1 MKKIVVLILLL
12 LTSFG
17 LHAQS
22 LPTSAYFEMR
32 TYTVHEGKMPDLIQR
47 FQNHTRA
54 LFTKHG
60 IENVAYF
67 LSEEQP
73 EKQLTFI
80 LGYPSAAERDVRWG
94 NFANDPEWKA
104 VATASEANGKIVQ
117 KVDQVFM
124 EWAKGLNAAK
134 APRPSGIFQLRT
146 YHLLPGRLDAIQ
158 TRFRDHTQALFE
170 KQGLSNYPYWV
181 TVEKDGAQPKL
192 VYFIGHQS
200 KEEFNAAFGRFVADP
215 EWLKVRD
222 ASEVSGKIVE
232 KIDSHFYTALPF
244 SPMK

>member
-1 MKKIVVLILLL
+1 MRILFVLLFFFMSSLAGKAQQTI
-12 LTSFG
+12 TS
-17 LHAQS
+17 S
-22 LPTSAYFEMR
+22 YFEMR

-47 FQNHTRA
+47 FQNHTRT
-54 LFTKHG
+54 LFAKHG
-60 IENVAYF
+60 IESVAYF
-67 LSEEQP
+67 LSEAQP
-73 EKQLTFI
+73 EQQLTFI
-80 LGYPSAAERDVRWG
+80 LGYPSAAERDIRWA

-104 VATASEANGKIVQ
+104 VAKASEANGPIVQ
-117 KVDQVFM
+117 KAGQVFM
-124 EWAKGLNAAK
+124 VWANELNSAK

-181 TVEKDGAQPKL
+181 TVEKDGIQPKL
-192 VYFIGHQS
+192 VYLLGHLT
-200 KEEFNAAFGRFVADP
+200 KDDFNAAFGRFVADP
-215 EWLKVRD
+215 EWILARD
-222 ASEVSGKIVE
+222 ASEASGKIVE

>member
-1 MKKIVVLILLL
+1 MRILFFLLL
-12 LTSFG
+12 FISSTILAK
-17 LHAQS
+17 AQQTI
-22 LPTSAYFEMR
+22 TSAYFEMR

-47 FQNHTRA
+47 FQNHTRT
-54 LFTKHG
+54 LFAKHG
-60 IENVAYF
+60 IESVAYF

-73 EKQLTFI
+73 DKQLTFI
-80 LGYPSAAERDVRWG
+80 IGYPTAAERDIRWG

-104 VATASEANGKIVQ
+104 VAKASEANGPIVQ

-124 EWAKGLNAAK
+124 VWGKGLNSRK
-134 APRPSGIFQLRT
+134 ISRPSGIFQLRT

-158 TRFRDHTQALFE
+158 ARFRDHTQALFE
-170 KQGLSNYPYWV
+170 KQGLSNYPYWI
-181 TVEKDGAQPKL
+181 TVEKEGVQSKL
-192 VYFIGHQS
+192 VYYIGHQS

-215 EWLKVRD
+215 EWVRVRD
-222 ASEVSGKIVE
+222 ASEASGKIVE

>member
-1 MKKIVVLILLL
+1 
-12 LTSFG
+12 
-17 LHAQS
+17 
-22 LPTSAYFEMR
+22 MR
-32 TYTVHEGKMPDLIQR
+32 TYTVHEGKMPDLIKR
-47 FQNHTRA
+47 FQNHTRT
-54 LFTKHG
+54 LFSKHG

-80 LGYPSAAERDVRWG
+80 IGYPSASERDIRWN

-104 VATASEANGKIVQ
+104 AAAASEANGPLVQ

-124 EWAKGLNAAK
+124 VWAKGLNAAK

-146 YHLLPGRLDAIQ
+146 YHLLPGKLEAIQ

-170 KQGLSNYPYWV
+170 KQGLSNYPYWI
-181 TVEKDGAQPKL
+181 TVEKDGTQAKL

-200 KEEFNAAFGRFVADP
+200 KDEFKAAFAGFVADP
-215 EWLKVRD
+215 EWIKVRD
-222 ASEVSGKIVE
+222 ASEVPGKIVE
-232 KIDSHFYTALPF
+232 KVDTLFYIALPF

>member
-1 MKKIVVLILLL
+1 MRIFFFLLFFFASSFL
-12 LTSFG
+12 LNAQQTITS
-17 LHAQS
+17 S
-22 LPTSAYFEMR
+22 YFEMR

-47 FQNHTRA
+47 FQNHTRT
-54 LFTKHG
+54 LFAKHG
-60 IENVAYF
+60 IESVAYF
-67 LSEEQP
+67 LSETQP
-73 EKQLTFI
+73 EQQLTFI
-80 LGYPSAAERDVRWG
+80 LGYPSAAERDIRWD
-94 NFANDPEWKA
+94 NFANDPEWRA
-104 VATASEANGKIVQ
+104 VAKASEANGPIVQ

-124 EWAKGLNAAK
+124 VWAKGLNAAK
-134 APRPSGIFQLRT
+134 APRPSGVFQLRI

-170 KQGLSNYPYWV
+170 KQGLSNYPYWI
-181 TVEKDGAQPKL
+181 TVEKEGVQSKL
-192 VYFIGHQS
+192 VYFIGHQN

-215 EWLKVRD
+215 EWIKVRD

>member
-32 TYTVHEGKMPDLIQR
+32 TYTVHEGKMSDLIQR

-67 LSEEQP
+67 LSEEEPQ
-73 EKQLTFI
+73 KKLTFI
-80 LGYPSAAERDVRWG
+80 LGYPSASERDIRWN

-104 VATASEANGKIVQ
+104 VAAASEANGKIVQ

-170 KQGLSNYPYWV
+170 KQGLSNYPYWI

-192 VYFIGHQS
+192 VYLIGHLT
-200 KEEFNAAFGRFVADP
+200 KDEFNAAFGRFVADP
-215 EWLKVRD
+215 EWIRVRD
-222 ASEVSGKIVE
+222 ASEASGKIIE
-232 KIDSHFYTALPF
+232 KIDAVFFTALPF
-244 SPMK
+244 SAMK

>member
-104 VATASEANGKIVQ
+104 VAAASEANGKIVQ

-124 EWAKGLNAAK
+124 VWAKGLNSRK
-134 APRPSGIFQLRT
+134 ISRPSGIFQLRT

-158 TRFRDHTQALFE
+158 ARFRDHTQALFE
-170 KQGLSNYPYWV
+170 KQGLSNYPYWI

-192 VYFIGHQS
+192 VYLIGHLT
-200 KEEFNAAFGRFVADP
+200 KDEFNAAFGRFVADP
-215 EWLKVRD
+215 EWIRVRD
-222 ASEVSGKIVE
+222 ASEASGKIIE
-232 KIDSHFYTALPF
+232 KIDAVFFTALPF

>member
-1 MKKIVVLILLL
+1 MKKIAVLILLL

-22 LPTSAYFEMR
+22 LPTSSYFEMR
-32 TYTVHEGKMPDLIQR
+32 TYTVHDGKMPDLIQR

-67 LSEEQP
+67 LSEEEPQ
-73 EKQLTFI
+73 KKLTFI
-80 LGYPSAAERDVRWG
+80 LGYPSASERDIRWN

-104 VATASEANGKIVQ
+104 VAAASEANGKIVQ

-124 EWAKGLNAAK
+124 VWAKGLNSRK
-134 APRPSGIFQLRT
+134 ISRPSGIFQLRT

-158 TRFRDHTQALFE
+158 SRFRDHTQALFE
-170 KQGLSNYPYWV
+170 KQGLSNYPYWI

-200 KEEFNAAFGRFVADP
+200 KDEFNAAFGRFVADP
-215 EWLKVRD
+215 EWIKVRD

>member
-1 MKKIVVLILLL
+1 MRIFFFLLL
-12 LTSFG
+12 FFASSFLLNAQQTITS
-17 LHAQS
+17 S
-22 LPTSAYFEMR
+22 YFEMR

-47 FQNHTRA
+47 FQNHTRT
-54 LFTKHG
+54 LFAKHG
-60 IENVAYF
+60 IESVAYF
-67 LSEEQP
+67 LSEAQP
-73 EKQLTFI
+73 EQQLTFI
-80 LGYPSAAERDVRWG
+80 LGYPSAAERDIRWG

-104 VATASEANGKIVQ
+104 VAKASEANGPIVQ

-124 EWAKGLNAAK
+124 VWAKGLNSAK
-134 APRPSGIFQLRT
+134 SPRPSGVFQLRT

-158 TRFRDHTQALFE
+158 ARFRDHTQALFE

-181 TVEKDGAQPKL
+181 TVEKEGVQSKL
-192 VYFIGHQS
+192 VYFIGHQN

-215 EWLKVRD
+215 EWIKVRD

>member
-1 MKKIVVLILLL
+1 MRIVFFLLFFFA
-12 LTSFG
+12 TSF
-17 LHAQS
+17 LLKAQQVI
-22 LPTSAYFEMR
+22 TSSYFEMR

-47 FQNHTRA
+47 FQNHTRT
-54 LFTKHG
+54 LFIKHG

-73 EKQLTFI
+73 ERQLTFI
-80 LGYPSAAERDVRWG
+80 LGYPSASERDIRWN

-104 VATASEANGKIVQ
+104 VAAASEANGKIVQ

-124 EWAKGLNAAK
+124 VWAQGLNSRK
-134 APRPSGIFQLRT
+134 VTRPSGIFQLRT

-170 KQGLSNYPYWV
+170 KQGLSNYPYWI
-181 TVEKDGAQPKL
+181 TVEKEGVQPKL
-192 VYFIGHQS
+192 VYFIGHQN

-215 EWLKVRD
+215 EWIKVRD

-232 KIDSHFYTALPF
+232 KIDSHFYTGLPF

>member
-1 MKKIVVLILLL
+1 MRILFILLFFFMSSIL
-12 LTSFG
+12 VK
-17 LHAQS
+17 AQQEINS
-22 LPTSAYFEMR
+22 SYFEMR
-32 TYTVHEGKMPDLIQR
+32 TYTVHEGKMPDLIKR

-67 LSEEQP
+67 LSEDQP

-80 LGYPSAAERDVRWG
+80 LGYPSAVERDVRWG

-124 EWAKGLNAAK
+124 EWAKGLNAAQ

-146 YHLLPGRLDAIQ
+146 YHLLPGKLEAIQ

-170 KQGLSNYPYWV
+170 KQGLSNYPYWI

-200 KEEFNAAFGRFVADP
+200 KDEFKAAFGRFVADP
-215 EWLKVRD
+215 EWIKVRD
-222 ASEVSGKIVE
+222 ASETPGKIVE
-232 KIDSHFYTALPF
+232 KIDAVFYTPLPF

>member
-134 APRPSGIFQLRT
+134 APRPSGIFQLRN

-158 TRFRDHTQALFE
+158 ARFRDHTQALFE
-170 KQGLSNYPYWV
+170 KQGLSNYPYWI

-192 VYFIGHQS
+192 VYLIGHLT
-200 KEEFNAAFGRFVADP
+200 KDEFNAAFGRFVADP
-215 EWLKVRD
+215 EWIRVRD
-222 ASEVSGKIVE
+222 ASEASGKIIE
-232 KIDSHFYTALPF
+232 KIDAVFFTALPF

>member
-1 MKKIVVLILLL
+1 MRIFFFLLL
-12 LTSFG
+12 FFACNFLLNAQQTITS
-17 LHAQS
+17 S
-22 LPTSAYFEMR
+22 YFEMR

-47 FQNHTRA
+47 FQNHTRT
-54 LFTKHG
+54 LFAKHG
-60 IENVAYF
+60 IESVAYF
-67 LSEEQP
+67 LSETQP
-73 EKQLTFI
+73 EQQLTFI
-80 LGYPSAAERDVRWG
+80 LGYPSAAERDIRWG

-104 VATASEANGKIVQ
+104 VAKASEANGPIVQ

-124 EWAKGLNAAK
+124 VWAKGLNSAK
-134 APRPSGIFQLRT
+134 TPRPSGVFQLRT

-158 TRFRDHTQALFE
+158 ARFRDHTQALFE
-170 KQGLSNYPYWV
+170 KQGLSNYPYWI
-181 TVEKDGAQPKL
+181 TVEKEGVQSKL
-192 VYFIGHQS
+192 VYLIGHQN

-215 EWLKVRD
+215 EWIKVRD

>member
-1 MKKIVVLILLL
+1 MRFLFLLL
-12 LTSFG
+12 LFISSTILVKAQQTITS
-17 LHAQS
+17 S
-22 LPTSAYFEMR
+22 YFEMR
-32 TYTVHEGKMPDLIQR
+32 TYTVHEGKMPDLIKR

-80 LGYPSAAERDVRWG
+80 IGYPSASERHIRWN

-104 VATASEANGKIVQ
+104 VAAASEANGKIVQ

-124 EWAKGLNAAK
+124 EWAKGLNSAK

-170 KQGLSNYPYWV
+170 KQGLSNYPYWI

-200 KEEFNAAFGRFVADP
+200 KDEFKAAFGRFVADP
-215 EWLKVRD
+215 EWIKVRD
-222 ASEVSGKIVE
+222 ASEAPGKIVE
-232 KIDSHFYTALPF
+232 KIDAVFYTPLPF

>member
-1 MKKIVVLILLL
+1 MKKIAVLILLL

-22 LPTSAYFEMR
+22 LPTSSYFEMR
-32 TYTVHEGKMPDLIQR
+32 TYTVHDGKMPDLIQR

-67 LSEEQP
+67 LSEEEPQ
-73 EKQLTFI
+73 KKLTFI
-80 LGYPSAAERDVRWG
+80 LGYPSASERDIRWN

-104 VATASEANGKIVQ
+104 VAAASEANGKIVQ

-124 EWAKGLNAAK
+124 VWAKGLNSRK
-134 APRPSGIFQLRT
+134 ISRPSGIFQLRT

-158 TRFRDHTQALFE
+158 SRFRDHTQALFE
-170 KQGLSNYPYWV
+170 KQGLSNYPYWI

-215 EWLKVRD
+215 EWIKVRD

>member
-158 TRFRDHTQALFE
+158 ARFRDHTQALFE
-170 KQGLSNYPYWV
+170 KQGLSNYPYWI

-192 VYFIGHQS
+192 VYLIGHLT
-200 KEEFNAAFGRFVADP
+200 KDEFNAAFGRFVADP
-215 EWLKVRD
+215 EWIRVRD
-222 ASEVSGKIVE
+222 ASEASGKIIE
-232 KIDSHFYTALPF
+232 KIDAVFFTALPF
-244 SPMK
+244 SPMN

>member
-1 MKKIVVLILLL
+1 MRIFFFLLFFFASSFL
-12 LTSFG
+12 LNAQQTITS
-17 LHAQS
+17 S
-22 LPTSAYFEMR
+22 YFEMR

-47 FQNHTRA
+47 FQNHTRT
-54 LFTKHG
+54 LFAKHG
-60 IENVAYF
+60 IESVAYF

-80 LGYPSAAERDVRWG
+80 LGYPSAAERDIRWG

-104 VATASEANGKIVQ
+104 VAKASEANGPIVQ

-124 EWAKGLNAAK
+124 VWAKGLNAAK
-134 APRPSGIFQLRT
+134 APRPSGVFQLRT

-170 KQGLSNYPYWV
+170 KQGLSNYPYWI
-181 TVEKDGAQPKL
+181 TVEKEGVQSKL
-192 VYFIGHQS
+192 VYFIGHQN

-215 EWLKVRD
+215 EWIKVRD

>member
-32 TYTVHEGKMPDLIQR
+32 TYTVHEGKMSDLIQR

-158 TRFRDHTQALFE
+158 ARFRDHTQALFE
-170 KQGLSNYPYWV
+170 KQGLSNYPYWI

-192 VYFIGHQS
+192 VYLIGHLT
-200 KEEFNAAFGRFVADP
+200 KDEFNAAFGRFVADP
-215 EWLKVRD
+215 EWIRVRD

>member
-1 MKKIVVLILLL
+1 MRIFFFLLL
-12 LTSFG
+12 FFASSFLLNAQQTITS
-17 LHAQS
+17 S
-22 LPTSAYFEMR
+22 YFEMR

-47 FQNHTRA
+47 FQNHTRT
-54 LFTKHG
+54 LFPKHG
-60 IENVAYF
+60 IESVAYF
-67 LSEEQP
+67 LSETQP
-73 EKQLTFI
+73 EQQLTFI
-80 LGYPSAAERDVRWG
+80 LGYPSAAERDIRWG

-104 VATASEANGKIVQ
+104 VAKASEANGPIVQ

-124 EWAKGLNAAK
+124 VWAKGLNSAK
-134 APRPSGIFQLRT
+134 APRPSGVFQLRT

-158 TRFRDHTQALFE
+158 ARFRDHTQALFE
-170 KQGLSNYPYWV
+170 KQGLSNYPYWI
-181 TVEKDGAQPKL
+181 TVEKEGVQSKL
-192 VYFIGHQS
+192 VYFIGHQN

-215 EWLKVRD
+215 EWIKVRD

>member
-1 MKKIVVLILLL
+1 MRIFLLL
-12 LTSFG
+12 LLFVATSFS
-17 LHAQS
+17 LSAQQFS
-22 LPTSAYFEMR
+22 SSYFEMR

-67 LSEEQP
+67 LSEEEPQ
-73 EKQLTFI
+73 KKLTFI
-80 LGYPSAAERDVRWG
+80 IGYPSASERDIRWN

-104 VATASEANGKIVQ
+104 VAAASEANGKIVQ

-124 EWAKGLNAAK
+124 EWAKGLNSRK
-134 APRPSGIFQLRT
+134 ISRPSGIFQLRT
-146 YHLLPGRLDAIQ
+146 YYLLPGRLDAIQ
-158 TRFRDHTQALFE
+158 SRFRDHTQALFE
-170 KQGLSNYPYWV
+170 KQGLSNYPYWI

-200 KEEFNAAFGRFVADP
+200 KEEFNAAFGQFVADP
-215 EWLKVRD
+215 EWIKVRD

-244 SPMK
+244 SSMK

>member
-1 MKKIVVLILLL
+1 MRIFLLL
-12 LTSFG
+12 LLFVATSFS
-17 LHAQS
+17 LKAQQF
-22 LPTSAYFEMR
+22 TSSYFEMR
-32 TYTVHEGKMPDLIQR
+32 TYTVHEGKMPDLIKR

-67 LSEEQP
+67 LSEEHP

-80 LGYPSAAERDVRWG
+80 IGYPSASERDIRWN

-104 VATASEANGKIVQ
+104 VAAASEANGKIVQ

-124 EWAKGLNAAK
+124 EWAKGLNSRK
-134 APRPSGIFQLRT
+134 ISRPSGIFQLRT

-170 KQGLSNYPYWV
+170 KQGLSNYPYWI

-192 VYFIGHQS
+192 VYLIGHLT
-200 KEEFNAAFGRFVADP
+200 KEEINAGFGRFVADP
-215 EWLKVRD
+215 EWIKVRD
-222 ASEVSGKIVE
+222 ASEASGKIVE
-232 KIDSHFYTALPF
+232 KIDVLFYTALPF

>member
-1 MKKIVVLILLL
+1 MRIFFFLLL
-12 LTSFG
+12 FFASSFLLNAQQTITS
-17 LHAQS
+17 S
-22 LPTSAYFEMR
+22 YFEMR

-47 FQNHTRA
+47 FQNHTRT
-54 LFTKHG
+54 LFAKHG
-60 IENVAYF
+60 IESVAYF
-67 LSEEQP
+67 LSETQP
-73 EKQLTFI
+73 EQQLTFI
-80 LGYPSAAERDVRWG
+80 LGYPSAADRDIRWG

-104 VATASEANGKIVQ
+104 VAKASEVNGPIVQ

-124 EWAKGLNAAK
+124 VWAKGLNSAK
-134 APRPSGIFQLRT
+134 APRASGVFQLRT

-158 TRFRDHTQALFE
+158 ARFRDHTQALFE
-170 KQGLSNYPYWV
+170 KQGLSNYPYWI
-181 TVEKDGAQPKL
+181 TVEKEGVQSKL
-192 VYFIGHQS
+192 FYFIGHQN

-215 EWLKVRD
+215 EWIKVRD

>member
-67 LSEEQP
+67 LSEEHP

-80 LGYPSAAERDVRWG
+80 IGYPSASERDIRWN

-104 VATASEANGKIVQ
+104 VAAASEANGKIVQ

-124 EWAKGLNAAK
+124 EWAKGLNSRK
-134 APRPSGIFQLRT
+134 ISRPSGIFQLRT

-158 TRFRDHTQALFE
+158 SRFRDHTQALFE
-170 KQGLSNYPYWV
+170 KQGLSNYPYWI

>member
-1 MKKIVVLILLL
+1 MKRIAILFLL
-12 LTSFG
+12 FLTSFG

-67 LSEEQP
+67 LSEEEPQ
-73 EKQLTFI
+73 KKLTFI
-80 LGYPSAAERDVRWG
+80 LGYPSASERDIRWN

-124 EWAKGLNAAK
+124 EWAKGLNSRK
-134 APRPSGIFQLRT
+134 ISRPSGVFQLRT

-158 TRFRDHTQALFE
+158 ARFRDHTQALFE
-170 KQGLSNYPYWV
+170 KQGLSNYPYWI

-192 VYFIGHQS
+192 VYLIGHLT
-200 KEEFNAAFGRFVADP
+200 KDEFNAAFGRFVADP
-215 EWLKVRD
+215 EWIKVRD

>member
-1 MKKIVVLILLL
+1 MRILFVLLFFFMINLAVKAQQ
-12 LTSFG
+12 TS
-17 LHAQS
+17 
-22 LPTSAYFEMR
+22 TSSYFEMR
-32 TYTVHEGKMPDLIQR
+32 TYTVHDGKMPDLIQR

-54 LFTKHG
+54 LFDKHG

-73 EKQLTFI
+73 EQQLTFI
-80 LGYPSAAERDVRWG
+80 LGYPSAAERDIRWG
-94 NFANDPEWKA
+94 NFANDPDWKV
-104 VATASEANGKIVQ
+104 VAKASEANGPIVQ

-124 EWAKGLNAAK
+124 VWANDLNSREVS
-134 APRPSGIFQLRT
+134 RPSGIFQLRT

-170 KQGLSNYPYWV
+170 KQGLSNYPYWI
-181 TVEKDGAQPKL
+181 TLEKEGVQAKL
-192 VYFIGHQS
+192 VYLLGHQT
-200 KEEFNAAFGRFVADP
+200 KDDFNAAFGRFVADP
-215 EWLKVRD
+215 EWILARD

-232 KIDSHFYTALPF
+232 KIDAHFYTALPF

>member
-1 MKKIVVLILLL
+1 MKKIAFLFLLL

-22 LPTSAYFEMR
+22 LPKSGYFEMR

-67 LSEEQP
+67 LSEEEPQ
-73 EKQLTFI
+73 KKLTFI
-80 LGYPSAAERDVRWG
+80 IGYPSATERDIRWG
-94 NFANDPEWKA
+94 NFTNDPEWKA
-104 VATASEANGKIVQ
+104 VAKASEANGPIVQ

-124 EWAKGLNAAK
+124 VWAQGLNSAK
-134 APRPSGIFQLRT
+134 NPRSSAIFQLRT

-158 TRFRDHTQALFE
+158 ARFRDHTQALFE

-181 TVEKDGAQPKL
+181 TVEKDGVQPKL
-192 VYFIGHQS
+192 VYLIGHQS
-200 KEEFNAAFGRFVADP
+200 KDEFNAAFGRFVADP
-215 EWLKVRD
+215 EWIRARD

-232 KIDSHFYTALPF
+232 KIDALFFIALPF
-244 SPMK
+244 SPMN